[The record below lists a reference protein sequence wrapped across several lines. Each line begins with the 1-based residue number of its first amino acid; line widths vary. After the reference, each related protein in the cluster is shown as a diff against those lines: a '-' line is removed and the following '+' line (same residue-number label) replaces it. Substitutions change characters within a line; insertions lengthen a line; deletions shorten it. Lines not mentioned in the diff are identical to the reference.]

1 MLYMFFT
8 NTMLY
13 FFEIIT
19 NFYIHLFFGVFFYAK
34 CHQNSTFQTRKS
46 MFFQVFLMKMHEIFN
61 KFDENAWN
69 VINAFF
75 WIQMKVSY
83 FLLYSRVHIS
93 KTGGRV
99 LLINTANESS
109 RLELSFT
116 YKISKIRL
124 MVIEIE
130 LFENFKFSENPVF

>member
-1 MLYMFFT
+1 
-8 NTMLY
+8 
-13 FFEIIT
+13 
-19 NFYIHLFFGVFFYAK
+19 
-34 CHQNSTFQTRKS
+34 
-46 MFFQVFLMKMHEIFN
+46 MKF
-61 KFDENAWN
+61 
-69 VINAFF
+69 
-75 WIQMKVSY
+75 SY

-109 RLELSFT
+109 RLELSFA